1 MSSQITQ
8 SDLPFDQEMVDIV
21 DYVMN
26 YRVTSELAYKQH
38 GTASLTPLVVALNLW
53 SIRLV
58 PNCSVRLLPDNES
71 RMVFEYLERILN

>member
-26 YRVTSELAYKQH
+26 YRVTSELAY
-38 GTASLTPLVVALNLW
+38 N
-53 SIRLV
+53 
-58 PNCSVRLLPDNES
+58 SVELLH
-71 RMVFEYLERILN
+71 